1 MNGPRCWARFRA
13 LIMARSEITG
23 KRRMRARN
31 VSHSNIKTL
40 RWQNVNVQRRRLWVP
55 ELGRHVTLKLTTG
68 DLRTI
73 DKIGLLAFA
82 KRHGV
87 KIA

>member
-1 MNGPRCWARFRA
+1 
-13 LIMARSEITG
+13 MAKSAITG

-31 VSHSNIKTL
+31 VSHSNIKTP
-40 RWQNVNVQRRRLWVP
+40 RWQKVNVQRRRLWVA
-55 ELGRHVTLKLTTG
+55 ELGRHVTVRVAMS

-82 KRHGV
+82 KQHGYKV
-87 KIA
+87 A

>member
-1 MNGPRCWARFRA
+1 
-13 LIMARSEITG
+13 MAKSEITG

-31 VSHSNIKTL
+31 VSHSNIKTP
-40 RWQNVNVQRRRLWVP
+40 RWQHVNVQRRRLWVP
-55 ELGRHVTLKLTTG
+55 ELGRHISIKVTTG

-73 DKIGLLAFA
+73 DKIGLMEFA

-87 KIA
+87 KVA